1 MPFADNGGTDNPRAY
16 LDSLTLHGIKLGLQ
30 NISAMMEASGRS
42 HLSRPVIHVAGTNGK
57 GSVLAFLASIL
68 NASGYRVGRFTS
80 PHLLDVTERFLVDG
94 VPMPE
99 EALRENVV
107 WFQKIA
113 GETGQVPT
121 FFELNTAMAFRWF
134 DQQKVDVA
142 LIEVGMGGR
151 FDSTNIVSPLACAIT
166 NIDYDHM
173 QYLGDTLEKIAFEK
187 AGILKP
193 GVPVVVGVS
202 GGGAMSVIQKQ
213 ARELDAPLF
222 AIDKD
227 YAFSSKGTPWI
238 PELEY
243 QGLGM
248 RLQGV
253 TLGLAGRHQPHNAA
267 IAVSLALLVQHR
279 FPRITG
285 ETIREGLQTARWPGR
300 LERVLDDPPVIMDAA
315 HNTAGCRVVADT
327 VEGKCVVVF
336 SVSLDKDAAG
346 MIDILA
352 DIADPLILTVYQGG
366 RALPLQDLSACAGDH
381 RVVSIPLMA
390 EALEQGMQLAS
401 GGKPL
406 LITGSIYGAG
416 EARRILMERYGA
428 RPVVFR

>member
-1 MPFADNGGTDNPRAY
+1 MPFPDGAGEDNPRAY
-16 LDSLTLHGIKLGLQ
+16 LDSLILHGIKLGLQ
-30 NISAMMEASGRS
+30 NISAMMEASGQP

-80 PHLLDVTERFLVDG
+80 PHLLDVTERFLLDG

-99 EALRENVV
+99 AALRENVA
-107 WFQKIA
+107 WFQQVA
-113 GETGQVPT
+113 EATGQVPT

-151 FDSTNIVSPLACAIT
+151 FDSTNIVAPLACAIT

-193 GVPVVVGVS
+193 GVPAVVGVTDA
-202 GGGAMSVIQKQ
+202 GAMSVIEKQ
-213 ARELDAPLF
+213 ARELDTPLF
-222 AIDKD
+222 AIDKE
-227 YAFSSKGTPWI
+227 YTFSSEGTPWI

-248 RLQGV
+248 HFQRM

-267 IAVSLALLVQHR
+267 IAMSLALLVQHR

-300 LERVLDDPPVIMDAA
+300 LERVLDDLPVIMDAA
-315 HNTAGCRVVADT
+315 HNTAGCRAVADAFK
-327 VEGKCVVVF
+327 EKCVVVF
-336 SVSLDKDAAG
+336 SVSSDKDAAG

-352 DIADPLILTVYQGG
+352 DIADPLILTAYQGE

-390 EALEQGMQLAS
+390 DALEQGMRLVS
-401 GGKPL
+401 GEKPL

-416 EARRILMERYGA
+416 EARRILMECYGA